1 MHTDANSHTKSC
13 CFITFLTSSPFN
25 CLYSPFNCKAL
36 SHKPSLSLSLSL
48 SLSFLLLH
56 IYTYNFSV
64 PFTFSADSFSL
75 SFSLSLSFLRHKRS
89 SKENRKI
96 TLHLVNAELK
106 FSIFAFQSS
115 QFLKKLQFTNS

>member
-48 SLSFLLLH
+48 SFLLLH
-56 IYTYNFSV
+56 IYTYNF
-64 PFTFSADSFSL
+64 FCTFYVLCGFFL
-75 SFSLSLSFLRHKRS
+75 SFFLSLSLSFLRHKRS

-106 FSIFAFQSS
+106 FSIFAFQSC
-115 QFLKKLQFTNS
+115 QFLKKVQFTNS

>member
-1 MHTDANSHTKSC
+1 MHADANSHTKSC

-48 SLSFLLLH
+48 SLSFS
-56 IYTYNFSV
+56 YTYTPITFSV